1 MPPKKTKKIF
11 SPINSGARE
20 MLQNFVVFAMTEKRS
35 KNEILEQLK
44 EISVKFNET

>member
-11 SPINSGARE
+11 SPINGSARE

-35 KNEILEQLK
+35 KKEMIEQLE